1 MRNVQ
6 EKPKSYETRIAQKNM
21 VLLGCGVLLILV
33 FMFAVMTG
41 SISLTVKEVIT
52 TLLGKGDAKMNIVVF
67 NIRLPRVI
75 AAILVGAMLSAC
87 GSVMQ
92 CVLQNPLASASTLG
106 VSQGAA
112 FGAAVGILVF
122 GGGVLSRAG
131 AVPVQV
137 DSPYIVTICA
147 FVFGSITSLVIMMLS
162 KMKRSI
168 GPGGLVLAGTALT
181 SLFSAGST
189 LLQYF
194 ADDTALS
201 AVVFWTFGNL
211 GGATWTEIKI
221 IGVVFVGVFLYFML
235 NRWNYNAMRAGA
247 DTAKSL
253 GIDTRSLMTV
263 SMVVS
268 SLAAAIT
275 VAFVGVIG
283 FVGLVAPH
291 MMRKLVGDDYRFLVP
306 ASAMAGALVL
316 IFADTFARLIIE
328 PVILPVGAV
337 TSFLGAPLFL
347 ILLMKGAGRAHD

>member
-1 MRNVQ
+1 
-6 EKPKSYETRIAQKNM
+6 
-21 VLLGCGVLLILV
+21 
-33 FMFAVMTG
+33 
-41 SISLTVKEVIT
+41 
-52 TLLGKGDAKMNIVVF
+52 
-67 NIRLPRVI
+67 
-75 AAILVGAMLSAC
+75 
-87 GSVMQ
+87 
-92 CVLQNPLASASTLG
+92 
-106 VSQGAA
+106 
-112 FGAAVGILVF
+112 
-122 GGGVLSRAG
+122 
-131 AVPVQV
+131 
-137 DSPYIVTICA
+137 
-147 FVFGSITSLVIMMLS
+147 
-162 KMKRSI
+162 
-168 GPGGLVLAGTALT
+168 
-181 SLFSAGST
+181 
-189 LLQYF
+189 
-194 ADDTALS
+194 
-201 AVVFWTFGNL
+201 VVFWTFGNL

-291 MMRKLVGDDYRFLVP
+291 MMRQLVGDDYRFLVP

-316 IFADTFARLIIE
+316 IFADTFARLIID